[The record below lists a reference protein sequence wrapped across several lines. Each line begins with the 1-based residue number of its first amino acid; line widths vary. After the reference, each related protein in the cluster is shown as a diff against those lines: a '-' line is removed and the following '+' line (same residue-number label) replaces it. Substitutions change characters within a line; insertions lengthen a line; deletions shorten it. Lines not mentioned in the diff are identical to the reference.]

1 MWLRSPNMAGDF
13 CGDKPILL
21 WGSPAGV
28 HCILT
33 RHAAPKPFEVKVLRG
48 DSLVRWRTFERD
60 EDASAFAL
68 AAMRADDALY
78 RSTSSEAPQQPLRIR
93 YR

>member
-1 MWLRSPNMAGDF
+1 MAGDVS
-13 CGDKPILL
+13 GDGPILL
-21 WGSPAGV
+21 WGSLAGV

-60 EDASAFAL
+60 EDASAFAV
-68 AAMRADDALY
+68 AAMRADDGLY
-78 RSTSSEAPQQPLRIR
+78 RSASSEGPHQPLQVR

>member
-1 MWLRSPNMAGDF
+1 MAGD
-13 CGDKPILL
+13 CPDEKPILL
-21 WGSPAGV
+21 WGSRAGV

-60 EDASAFAL
+60 EDASAFAI

-78 RSTSSEAPQQPLRIR
+78 RSTSFEAPPQRLRVR

>member
-1 MWLRSPNMAGDF
+1 MAGDF
-13 CGDKPILL
+13 SGEKPILL
-21 WGSPAGV
+21 WGSPAGL

-60 EDASAFAL
+60 EDASAFAI

-78 RSTSSEAPQQPLRIR
+78 RSTSSEAPHPPLRVR
-93 YR
+93 SR

>member
-1 MWLRSPNMAGDF
+1 MAGDF
-13 CGDKPILL
+13 AGDRPILL

-60 EDASAFAL
+60 EDASAFAI
-68 AAMRADDALY
+68 AALRADDTLY
-78 RSTSSEAPQQPLRIR
+78 SSTSAEAPQQRLRVLFR
-93 YR
+93 

>member
-1 MWLRSPNMAGDF
+1 MAGDSS
-13 CGDKPILL
+13 GEKPILL

-28 HCILT
+28 HCVLT

-60 EDASAFAL
+60 EDASAFAI
-68 AAMRADDALY
+68 AAMGADDALY
-78 RSTSSEAPQQPLRIR
+78 RWTSSDARHPPLRVR